1 MTAPTGAAMTETEA
15 TRTEEEAAT
24 ADTAEARAAGA
35 ATLSATDIAAALG
48 QPPPTP
54 AQQRVIEAPPGPA
67 LVVAGAGSGK
77 TETMSGRVVWLV
89 ANGHVRRDE
98 ILGLTFT
105 RKAAGELAERIAARL
120 AVIDEFRRRGLLP
133 HLPALVASGALERID
148 VAAPGR
154 QREIV
159 RAQVLDALADR
170 YGTGWDPAAPRAAEE
185 LMIRPRV
192 STYNAFADGIVR
204 EHAARIGRDPDVAM
218 LSQAASWMLAR
229 EVVMRSDLPELEQI
243 DYALGTVIDAV
254 QRLAGDALDHR
265 ADLALAERIA
275 REQAAAFDPYR
286 GNPDVD
292 KAVTN
297 LLSVPTLTRLVREYI
312 AEKQRRGVLDF
323 ADQVAG
329 AYDIVESAPDVRDE
343 LRQQHRV
350 VLLDEYQDTS
360 VIQTRFLA
368 ALFRDAAVMAVG
380 DPHQSIYGWRGASAD
395 NLYAFAGAFSGDG
408 TAQTYSLM
416 TSWRNDRRILDVANR
431 VLEPL
436 QRPGLDVPPLDPR
449 PGAGDGTVQVRF
461 PLTVDDEA
469 AEVADWFAERRAEH
483 DRSGAARPHTGAIL
497 FRSKKHMQTFA
508 EALAARGIPHRIL
521 GLGGLLSTPEVVD
534 VVSTLRVVHDP
545 TAGSALI
552 RLLTGPRFGVGV
564 ADMAALYDLGR
575 TIAERDSALM
585 PLPEEIRMRLRS
597 SRGADEAVSIVDA
610 VDVVRAVRDDYRL
623 LERIS
628 PEGRARIRAAGEML
642 ERLRRAAS
650 QPIPELIRMI
660 EGELRL
666 DVELAAN
673 ETRGTARV
681 AATQLRAFA
690 DEVKAFLAADER
702 GTIGSLLAWLDKA
715 ESTDELVP
723 RPEPPEPG
731 VVQLLTIHG
740 SKGLEW
746 DAVAVV
752 RLVVDELPTRVSDTS
767 GWFGFGVLP
776 FALRGDR
783 DALPRFE
790 WDPESAMEGET
801 DPVKRHKL
809 AQASLSGG
817 ATKANPHGGALKRF
831 KDAYRAYQQ
840 QEERR
845 LAYVAVTRARTDL
858 LLSGSHWAGQK
869 SPRQPSPYLVEAL
882 DVLGLDAIAPVDA
895 EENPYDGPGHTLTW
909 PMDPLGARRAAV
921 ERAAAEVR
929 AAMASPQPPAPS
941 PELERLLAERAARR
955 RGTDAAPPTR
965 VPASRFKDYVTD
977 FQGTLSSIVRPMP
990 ERPYRQ
996 TRLGTLF
1003 HAWVERRSELVG
1015 VGTRPDEALWE
1026 LDEETDAGA
1035 AADTADL
1042 ARLQEI
1048 FERSEWGPLRP
1059 IAVELEIDF
1068 ALDAPRSSSDPAAP
1082 PAGGGSW
1089 SLSEGAGGVRDE
1101 TPAGGGSWSL
1111 SEGAGGVRDETPAG
1125 GGSWSLS
1132 EGAGGV
1138 RDETPAGHIIICK
1151 LDAVYRREDRGGRI
1165 EIVDWKTG
1173 KAPRTAAERE
1183 ERMLQLALYRLA
1195 YHRRF
1200 GVPLEDID
1208 VALFYVSDDLV
1219 IRDDRVW
1226 SEAELVQRWRAA
1238 RAAR

>member
-1 MTAPTGAAMTETEA
+1 MSRPASAGLDAVGSSIESSAPRRERHGERQGPLELTAL
-15 TRTEEEAAT
+15 
-24 ADTAEARAAGA
+24 DV
-35 ATLSATDIAAALG
+35 AAALG
-48 QPPPTP
+48 QPAPTP
-54 AQQRVIEAPPGPA
+54 AQQRVIEAPPEPA

-105 RKAAGELAERIAARL
+105 RKAAGELAERIGARL
-120 AVIDEFRRRGLLP
+120 AVIDEFGRRGLLP
-133 HLPALVASGALERID
+133 HLPQIIADGALRRID
-148 VAAPGR
+148 EAAPGR
-154 QREIV
+154 QRELV
-159 RAQVLDALADR
+159 RAHVLDELAHR
-170 YGTGWDPAAPRAAEE
+170 WGTGWDPATPRAAED

-204 EHAARIGRDPDVAM
+204 EHAARIGRDSDVAM

-229 EVVMRSDLPELEQI
+229 EVVLRSDLPALEDI

-254 QRLAGDALDHR
+254 QRLAGEALDHR
-265 ADLALAERIA
+265 VDLDRAIRIA
-275 REQAAAFDPYR
+275 RDHARAFEPYR
-286 GNPDVD
+286 GNADVD

-297 LLSVPTLTRLVREYI
+297 LMSLPTLVRLVEDYI
-312 AEKQRRGVLDF
+312 DEKNRRGVLDF

-329 AYDIVESAPDVRDE
+329 AFDIVESAPDVRDE
-343 LRQQHRV
+343 LREQHRV

-368 ALFRDAAVMAVG
+368 ALFRDSAVMAVG

-395 NLYAFAGAFSGDG
+395 NLYAFSSSFAT
-408 TAQTYSLM
+408 TATARTYSLM
-416 TSWRNDRRILDVANR
+416 TSWRNDRTILDVANR
-431 VLEPL
+431 VLQPL
-436 QRPGLDVPPLDPR
+436 QRPGLDVPPLEPR
-449 PGAGDGTVQVRF
+449 PGAGSGSVDVRF
-461 PLTVDDEA
+461 PFTVDDEA
-469 AEVADWFAERRAEH
+469 DAVAEWFARRRAAH
-483 DRSGAARPHTGAIL
+483 DAGASGRPHTGAIL

-508 EALAARGIPHRIL
+508 AALAARGIPHRIL
-521 GLGGLLSTPEVVD
+521 GLGGLLATPEVVD

-552 RLLTGPRFGVGV
+552 RLLTGPRFRVGV

-575 TIAERDSALM
+575 TLAERDTSLV
-585 PLPEEIRMRLRS
+585 PLPDELRARLRS

-623 LERIS
+623 LEGIS
-628 PEGRARIRAAGEML
+628 AEGRARIRAAGEML
-642 ERLRRAAS
+642 ERLRRASS
-650 QPIPELIRMI
+650 QPIPELLRLI
-660 EGELRL
+660 ELELRL
-666 DVELAAN
+666 DIELAAN
-673 ETRGTARV
+673 ETRGPARV
-681 AATQLRAFA
+681 AATQLRAFS
-690 DEVKAFLAADER
+690 DEVRAFLSADER

-715 ESTDELVP
+715 ESTDELMP

-752 RLVVDELPTRVSDTS
+752 RLVADELPSRVTDTS
-767 GWFGFGVLP
+767 GWFGFGVVP
-776 FALRGDR
+776 FELRGDR

-790 WDPESAMEGET
+790 WDPDEAMGDET
-801 DPVKRHKL
+801 DPKKRQAL

-817 ATKANPHGGALKRF
+817 ISKAQPRGGALRRF
-831 KDAYRAYQQ
+831 KDAYRDYQQ

-858 LLSGSHWAGQK
+858 LLTGSHWAGQK
-869 SPRQPSPYLVEAL
+869 SPRVPSPYLVEAME
-882 DVLGLDAIAPVDA
+882 VLGIDAVAPVDPDD
-895 EENPYDGPGHTLTW
+895 NPYDAPGATLTW
-909 PMDPLGARRAAV
+909 PLDPLGARRRAV
-921 ERAAAEVR
+921 EEAASAVR
-929 AAMASPQPPAPS
+929 EASRHHPQAT
-941 PELERLLAERAARR
+941 PELARLLEERAMRL
-955 RGTDAAPPTR
+955 RGTDAGPPTR

-977 FQGTLSSIVRPMP
+977 FEGTLSSIVRPMP

-1015 VGTRPDEALWE
+1015 VGARVDEALWE
-1026 LDEETDAGA
+1026 LDEDDPSAGGDVSEADA
-1035 AADTADL
+1035 DDL
-1042 ARLQEI
+1042 GRLQEI
-1048 FERSEWGPLRP
+1048 FERSEWGGLKP
-1059 IAVELEIDF
+1059 IAVEIEIDF
-1068 ALDAPRSSSDPAAP
+1068 ALGTGEAGDAAA
-1082 PAGGGSW
+1082 
-1089 SLSEGAGGVRDE
+1089 GAGGREAD
-1101 TPAGGGSWSL
+1101 
-1111 SEGAGGVRDETPAG
+1111 
-1125 GGSWSLS
+1125 
-1132 EGAGGV
+1132 
-1138 RDETPAGHIIICK
+1138 GHIVICK

-1173 KAPRTAAERE
+1173 KAPRTPQERE

-1200 GVPLEDID
+1200 GVPLEEID
-1208 VALFYVSDDLV
+1208 VALYYVADDLV
-1219 IRDDRVW
+1219 IRGDRVY
-1226 SEAELVQRWRAA
+1226 SEAELFQRWSAA